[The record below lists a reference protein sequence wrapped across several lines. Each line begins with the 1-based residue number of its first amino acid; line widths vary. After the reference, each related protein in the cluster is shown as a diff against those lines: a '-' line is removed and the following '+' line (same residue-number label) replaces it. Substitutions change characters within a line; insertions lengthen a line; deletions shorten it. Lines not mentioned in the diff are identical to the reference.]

1 MFAIDGMTRMFTYL
15 DRFHV
20 PNSDDLLNTS
30 EQGYT
35 LFRQNVFEHFK
46 QRACNAVLSCIK
58 KERDGQ
64 EQDRELLK
72 GSILVFIELGNKLKK
87 VELQLYKEDFHKAF
101 IAETKQYYQ
110 QKSAFL
116 LDQITCPSYLIEAEK
131 YIRDEEGRLAS
142 CLDKYSHDGLIAV
155 TKREIL
161 WRPLD
166 KLLGASTGIYSI
178 LERTVGVNAES
189 AREDL
194 ARLYRLYLYDRD
206 RNKISEFMRRHI
218 CSLGNNFIERSKEA
232 TTGVTGDIQNHELIT
247 ALIDLHQ
254 RFFKIIKNEFQSDQ
268 IFYDKMEEAF
278 KEFMNKEYYISKLL
292 ALFVNDILKKDTKIT
307 ICDLENTK

>member
-1 MFAIDGMTRMFTYL
+1 MTRMFMYL
-15 DRFHV
+15 DRFHKPIV
-20 PNSDDLLNTS
+20 NNDLLNTTQ
-30 EQGYT
+30 QGYT
-35 LFRQNVFEHFK
+35 LYRQNVFQHFK
-46 QRACNAVLSCIK
+46 QRACNAVLSCIR

-64 EQDRELLK
+64 EQDRDLLRD
-72 GSILVFIELGNKLKK
+72 SIFVFVELGCNLKH
-87 VELQLYKEDFHKAF
+87 VYYQLYEEDFHNALIF
-101 IAETKQYYQ
+101 TETKQYYQ

-116 LDQITCPSYLIEAEK
+116 LDEISCPSYLIEAEK

-194 ARLYRLYLYDRD
+194 ARLYRLYLYVRD
-206 RNKISEFMRRHI
+206 RNKIAEFMRRHI
-218 CSLGNNFIERSKEA
+218 CSLGNNFIERSKQA
-232 TTGVTGDIQNHELIT
+232 KTGDAPNHELII
-247 ALIDLHQ
+247 ALIDLHK